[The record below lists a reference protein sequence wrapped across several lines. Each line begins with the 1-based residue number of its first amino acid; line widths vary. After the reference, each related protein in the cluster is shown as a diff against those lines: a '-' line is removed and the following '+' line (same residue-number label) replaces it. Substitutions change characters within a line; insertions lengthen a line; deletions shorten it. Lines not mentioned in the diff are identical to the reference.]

1 MTKRIFR
8 AIFHVSMLILLA
20 AAIMMIVVV
29 GDFISKSQQKALQM
43 DAGYIVQA
51 MQTEGVSYLE
61 KLPKSE
67 ERITW
72 IAADGTVL
80 FDSEVDATQMENH
93 AKREEVREAMQN
105 GTGSSARFSATIAE
119 TAYNYAVQMADG
131 TVLRIST
138 TSLNSMSLFF
148 TILQSLAV
156 VLVFALIF
164 AGTLASKISK
174 SIIKPLEQVDLENPS
189 QAKVYDELAPF
200 IRRIAVQQKLISK
213 QIYEQQCRQREFR
226 TITENMQEGLL
237 VLDAKG
243 EILSCNQG
251 VLRLFEKETLST
263 PESVFVLN
271 RGETFRRF
279 ITTALSGKHTE
290 TTMERNDRSY
300 KLLANPVL
308 EGDLVAGVVVL
319 IFDNTEKVDREKLRR
334 EFTANVS
341 HELKTPL
348 TSISGFAE
356 IMKNGMVK
364 AEDVP
369 CFSEKIYDEAQRLIA
384 MVQDIIQLSRLDEMG
399 EILDRAEID
408 LAALAETI
416 VHRLEPIA
424 AKKNVTIQT
433 NIQSAVISGIPHVLE
448 EMLYNLCD
456 NAIRY
461 NKEDGTVKLSV
472 EKTEQE
478 IVVTVAD
485 TGIGIAHQ
493 EQERIF
499 ERFYRVS
506 RSRSKEIDG
515 TGLGLSI
522 VKHGA
527 KLHHAQVTIESEL
540 DQGTTI
546 QLHFPNANI
555 A

>member
-8 AIFHVSMLILLA
+8 AIFHVSMLILLS

-29 GDFISKSQQKALQM
+29 GDYISKNQQKALRSE
-43 DAGYIVQA
+43 AIYIAQA
-51 MQTEGVSYLE
+51 MQTEGISYLE
-61 KLPKSE
+61 RLPKSE

-80 FDSEVDATQMENH
+80 FDSRADATQMENH
-93 AKREEVREAMQN
+93 AEREEVQEAMQR
-105 GTGSSARFSATIAE
+105 GTGSSSRFSTTIAE
-119 TAYNYAVQMADG
+119 TAYNYAVKLSDG
-131 TVLRIST
+131 TILRIST
-138 TSLNSMSLFF
+138 TSLNGMSLFF

-156 VLVFALIF
+156 VLVLALIF
-164 AGTLASKISK
+164 AGILASKISK
-174 SIIKPLEQVDLENPS
+174 SIIKPLEQVDFENPT
-189 QAKVYDELAPF
+189 QTEVYDELAPF
-200 IRRIAVQQKLISK
+200 IRRIAVQQKLIGK
-213 QIYEQQCRQREFR
+213 QIYEQQCRQREFH

-251 VLRLFEKETLST
+251 VLRLFEKESISAH
-263 PESVFVLN
+263 ENVFVLN

-279 ITTALSGKHTE
+279 IETALSGKHIE
-290 TTMERNDRSY
+290 STMEYKDRSY

-308 EGDLVAGVVVL
+308 EGDLDLVAGVVIL
-319 IFDNTEKVDREKLRR
+319 IFDHTEKVGREKLRR

-364 AEDVP
+364 TEDIP
-369 CFSEKIYDEAQRLIA
+369 YFSERIYDEAQRLIA
-384 MVQDIIQLSRLDEMG
+384 MVQDIIQLSRLDEVG
-399 EILDRAEID
+399 EIPKSSMVD
-408 LAALAETI
+408 LAAIAER
-416 VHRLEPIA
+416 VVQRLEPIA
-424 AKKNVTIQT
+424 QKNAVTIEAE
-433 NIQSAVISGIPHVLE
+433 IQPAEVFGLSHVLE

-461 NKEDGTVKLSV
+461 NKEQGSVKLSV
-472 EKTEQE
+472 ETKEHE
-478 IVVTVAD
+478 VLVTVAD

-499 ERFYRVS
+499 ERFYRVN

-527 KLHHAQVTIESEL
+527 KLHHAHITIDSEV

-546 QLHFPNANI
+546 QLHFPKEL
-555 A
+555 